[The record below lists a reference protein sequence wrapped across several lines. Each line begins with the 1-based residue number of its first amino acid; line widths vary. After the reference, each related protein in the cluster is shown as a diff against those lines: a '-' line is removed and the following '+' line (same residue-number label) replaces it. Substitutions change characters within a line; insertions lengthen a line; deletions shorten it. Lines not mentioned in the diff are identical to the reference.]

1 MCLPG
6 ASISGANACPEGTCV
21 LPTWIEILSTDKSR
35 LAVAAERYRVHPLAL
50 EDCEHRDQRPN
61 LDDYETHQLLVWF
74 MFASEH
80 IYEIQILIFSDLLI
94 VVPHE
99 SPPQSANWHDYLR
112 ISDQHRDVW
121 HMLYQALDRAT
132 DMTWVEIK
140 KLMNQ
145 VDEFE
150 QDLFKGEMNPQVI
163 LLVKKKLNEIDASI
177 GHLASVTKQVVNL
190 SKPTG
195 DLIWKFR
202 DLHDHCER
210 LSRSIELYRAQ
221 IVTAIELC
229 WGMQANRTNRQI
241 KRLTLLA
248 SISVPL
254 TFWASFWG
262 MNFEFIPFSKPELF
276 TFAMVMM
283 GISVAIT
290 FWLLVRKGYWAD

>member
-1 MCLPG
+1 M
-6 ASISGANACPEGTCV
+6 
-21 LPTWIEILSTDKSR
+21 PTWTEILSTDKSS
-35 LAVAAERYRVHPLAL
+35 LSDIAQRYGVHPLAL
-50 EDCEHRDQRPN
+50 EDCEHRDQRPK

-74 MFASEH
+74 IFANDH
-80 IYEIQILIFSDLLI
+80 IYEIQILIFPDRLI

-99 SPPQSANWHDYLR
+99 PPPQLTTWHDYLR
-112 ISDQHRDVW
+112 ISDQHKDVW
-121 HMLYQALDRAT
+121 HLLYQGLDRAT
-132 DMTWVEIK
+132 DTTWAEIK

-150 QDLFKGEMNPQVI
+150 QDLFKGEVNPQGI
-163 LLVKKKLNEIDASI
+163 LLVKKQLNEIDASI

-190 SKPTG
+190 CKPTG

-254 TFWASFWG
+254 TFWSSFWG
-262 MNFEFIPFSKPELF
+262 MNFEFIPYAKPDLF
-276 TFAMVMM
+276 FFALGIM
-283 GISVAIT
+283 GVSVIVT